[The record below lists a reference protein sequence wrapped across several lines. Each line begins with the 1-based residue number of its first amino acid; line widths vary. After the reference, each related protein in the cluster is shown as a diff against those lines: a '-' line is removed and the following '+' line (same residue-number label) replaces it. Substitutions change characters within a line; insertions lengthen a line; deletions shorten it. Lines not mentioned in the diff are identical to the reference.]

1 MYKIDAIKNLLIE
14 KDIPI
19 NVPFSIKHKGI
30 TVSGVFIIQIDDDS
44 SIKIFK
50 HIDDKVVCVDI
61 EKILFNLLFETD
73 YNVSISL
80 SQEELYA
87 LKLLNDN
94 SFKYLA
100 RDKDGTLWAYY
111 NAPTKMSNS
120 WNDLDIRNAFRLPE
134 TQFLFVNWDDN
145 VGIKIKELL
154 DL

>member
-1 MYKIDAIKNLLIE
+1 MYKIDTIKNLLIG
-14 KDIPI
+14 KAIPI

-30 TVSGVFIIQIDDDS
+30 TLSGVFIIKIDDDS

-50 HIDDKVVCVDI
+50 HIDDRVVCVDV
-61 EKILFNLLFETD
+61 EKTLFNLLFETD
-73 YNVSISL
+73 YHVSISL

-94 SFKYLA
+94 AFKYLA
-100 RDKDGTLWAYY
+100 RDKDGTLWAYSS
-111 NAPTKMSNS
+111 APTKMNNS
-120 WNDLDIRNAFRLPE
+120 WDTLDDTDAFRLPQ